1 MVSYLPAEPPAFF
14 HRGPSPTTRLV
25 FFGLV
30 SIALLFLDTRYG
42 YLEQVRQSVAI
53 VLHPMQR
60 VAALP
65 GAVIAVVG
73 DYFASKR
80 ALAEE
85 NEALK
90 LRLAEAGAKAQGAV
104 MLAQENERLRS
115 MLEIRARFEGG
126 AIAVAVLYAGRDAFQ
141 QKLVVDKG
149 RDAGI
154 AAGAAVVDAEGIV
167 GQVTRTYPYAA
178 EVTLLT
184 DKDHVIPVK
193 LERSGVRAVMAGA
206 GAGRAPELRYVSPSA
221 DVRIGDLLVTS
232 GLDGTYPQGLA
243 VARVATVERDT
254 GQMFARISVHP
265 VGGVD
270 RSEQLLVVGRA
281 AAAPPRPPEPV
292 EADVAKK
299 AGKGKRRAAGGGT

>member
-90 LRLAEAGAKAQGAV
+90 LRLAEAGAKAQGAAS
-104 MLAQENERLRS
+104 LAQENERLRS
-115 MLEIRARFEGG
+115 LLEIRSRFEGR
-126 AIAVAVLYAGRDAFQ
+126 AIAVAVLYTGRDAFQ
-141 QKLVVDKG
+141 QKLVIDKG

-154 AAGAAVVDAEGIV
+154 AAGAAVVDADGIV
-167 GQVTRTYPYAA
+167 GQVTRTYPYVA

-193 LERSGVRAVMAGA
+193 LERSGARAVMAGA
-206 GAGRAPELRYVSPSA
+206 GAGRAPELRYVSPST

-254 GQMFARISVHP
+254 GQMFARITATP
-265 VGGVD
+265 IGGVD
-270 RSEQLLVVGRA
+270 RSEQLLVLARSEPL
-281 AAAPPRPPEPV
+281 PPRPEDPV
-292 EADVAKK
+292 EAEVAKK
-299 AGKGKRRAAGGGT
+299 SGRGRTARGG